1 MSARSWFSIRTTT
14 SWSKLFVASEWIG
27 RETAESPGATRGNTL
42 HATTAG
48 AATRIEAAMRNA
60 CGRPAGGIKA
70 PAGDVP
76 DRNPRYMPTRQRISI
91 LVTAMRNREV
101 RGRDEES
108 MFANVR
114 RVYQS
119 EELD

>member
-1 MSARSWFSIRTTT
+1 
-14 SWSKLFVASEWIG
+14 
-27 RETAESPGATRGNTL
+27 
-42 HATTAG
+42 
-48 AATRIEAAMRNA
+48 
-60 CGRPAGGIKA
+60 
-70 PAGDVP
+70 
-76 DRNPRYMPTRQRISI
+76 MPTRQRISI

-119 EELD
+119 EELDSCCSSSSYSCMESRRGRVRERRCRRLRARVSRAVAGPRHAAKQADGRGGRSAGGGGGGGGGG